1 MIRKIS
7 LIAEDRLGL
16 LSDITYILAKEKVN
30 IDEIDAQAIEG
41 QKAVII
47 LGVESTKFD
56 KARKALEKNGFELMP
71 ENSFVISVKDEPGQ
85 LAKISKR
92 LSENKINILKV
103 ATVGKTEDKRMLI
116 EVLVNKPR
124 EAKKLLD
131 EMIVEEE

>member
-92 LSENKINILKV
+92 LSENNINILKV